1 MTDKPKFIPIT
12 DEAEADA
19 LSDPSDLSA
28 PYTVK
33 PNGHLW
39 ADAED
44 YRKWK
49 VRREQNGPT
58 GI

>member
-12 DEAEADA
+12 DEAEADE
-19 LSDPSDLSA
+19 LSRDPADLSN

-39 ADAED
+39 AEP
-44 YRKWK
+44 
-49 VRREQNGPT
+49 EQYHAWRALKET
-58 GI
+58 GD

>member
-1 MTDKPKFIPIT
+1 MADKPKFIPIT

-19 LSDPSDLSA
+19 LSDPSDLSV

-39 ADAED
+39 VEPDQ
-44 YRKWK
+44 YKKWR
-49 VRREQNGPT
+49 VGRDLPD
-58 GI
+58 

>member
-1 MTDKPKFIPIT
+1 MTDKPKFIPVT

-19 LSDPSDLSA
+19 ISDPSDLSV

-39 ADAED
+39 ADSEELKAWRATRHE
-44 YRKWK
+44 
-49 VRREQNGPT
+49 G
-58 GI
+58 

>member
-1 MTDKPKFIPIT
+1 MTDKPKFIPVT

-19 LSDPSDLSA
+19 VSDPSDLSV

-39 ADAED
+39 AEPDQYHAWRAERGRTQD
-44 YRKWK
+44 
-49 VRREQNGPT
+49 
-58 GI
+58 